1 MKEKLLKYLKKIQNW
16 FEADY
21 FWGEKSIEI
30 LVAVNFLINLVIWI
44 VVIVKSGSTEIPL
57 SNVIAKSAHYLT
69 AHGKEI
75 YILPIIGLLISI
87 INVFFARETFRRE
100 RFLSY
105 ILLGTSL
112 FVQLLIFTTIVIYL
126 LV

>member
-1 MKEKLLKYLKKIQNW
+1 MKEKLLKYLKKIQSW
-16 FEADY
+16 VKTDY
-21 FWGEKSIEI
+21 FWGEKSIDI
-30 LVAVNFLINLVIWI
+30 LIAVNFLINLVIWI
-44 VVIVKSGSTEIPL
+44 IVIVKSGSTEIPL

-69 AHGKEI
+69 THGKEI
-75 YILPIIGLLISI
+75 YILPMIGLLIFI

-112 FVQLLIFTTIVIYL
+112 FVQLLIFTTIAIYL